1 MFLSP
6 NNTEKFNSHVYSYKM
21 LTFSL
26 FCTFSFFSFITFSSL
41 YTNFTRKISLITIA
55 FLFFVKLTRKKYK
68 SCKNLNWKIS
78 NYYISI
84 PFIFKIEIKYFHRRF
99 FTNDIVGKW
108 NNFHHCFSTKQSFIR
123 YSKYISIVSIE
134 NTCLPWSLFI
144 LVSPLRTDFFFFFFT
159 IFEPSLIQHCW
170 LIEPCLG
177 TYYDL

>member
-1 MFLSP
+1 MRWDEMFLSS

-21 LTFSL
+21 LTFPL

-99 FTNDIVGKW
+99 STNDIVGKW
-108 NNFHHCFSTKQSFIR
+108 NNFHHCFSTKQSLFVIR
-123 YSKYISIVSIE
+123 NISASFLSK
-134 NTCLPWSLFI
+134 I
-144 LVSPLRTDFFFFFFT
+144 LACRDHFSSSFHP
-159 IFEPSLIQHCW
+159 
-170 LIEPCLG
+170 
-177 TYYDL
+177 